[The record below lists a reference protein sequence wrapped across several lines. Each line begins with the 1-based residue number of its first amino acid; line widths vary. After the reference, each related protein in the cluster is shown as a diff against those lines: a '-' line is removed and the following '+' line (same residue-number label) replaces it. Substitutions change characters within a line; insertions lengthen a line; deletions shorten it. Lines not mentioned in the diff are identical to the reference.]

1 MPPARC
7 VRFVPVVVAA
17 ATPFAARAE
26 QPSEPTAPHNAP
38 VSSGAYVSSEPLT
51 TDRPDS
57 TETPDAVDTGR
68 AQLETGY
75 TFSFREDVQTH
86 TLPEALLRIG
96 LLTDFELRIAWTGWV
111 WERPGGG
118 VATIDGPAD
127 LSLGFKVH
135 LFDQDGLVPSLGV
148 IGQTSIP
155 VGDPPS
161 GEDDFV
167 PEGKL
172 AWSYALFEPLTLS
185 GNLSLAAAIAD
196 SGDRYAQFGASVSL
210 GVGLTDRLGMYVEY
224 FGVYG
229 VSDATPE
236 HSVNTGLTFLITNDL
251 QLDARIGAGLSDA
264 ADDLFAGF
272 GLSVRF

>member
-1 MPPARC
+1 MPLFRRVWLAPMVVAPALCPAR
-7 VRFVPVVVAA
+7 
-17 ATPFAARAE
+17 AARANE
-26 QPSEPTAPHNAP
+26 PPSPHDAP
-38 VSSGAYVSSEPLT
+38 VTSGAAVSSEPLS
-51 TDRPDS
+51 TDRPDF

-75 TFSFREDVQTH
+75 TFSFREDAQTH

-96 LLTDFELRIAWTGWV
+96 LLTDFELRVGWAGWV
-111 WERPGGG
+111 WESGGG
-118 VATIDGPAD
+118 PGIDGPAD

-135 LFDQDGLVPSLGV
+135 LLDQDGLVPSLGV
-148 IGQTSIP
+148 MGQTSLP

-161 GEDDFV
+161 GEDDWV

-172 AWSYALFEPLTLS
+172 AWSYDLTDTIYVA
-185 GNLSLAAAIAD
+185 GNLNLAAALAD
-196 SGDRYAQFGASVSL
+196 SGDRYAEFGASVTL
-210 GVGLTDRLGMYVEY
+210 GVGLTERLGMFVEY
-224 FGVYG
+224 FGIYG

-264 ADDLFAGF
+264 ADDLFAGV
-272 GLSVRF
+272 GLAVRF